1 VIRNPSR
8 PIHRPKLRIAALSCV
23 VLASCT
29 VGPEYKRPAEPVP
42 QAFKE
47 QGPWREAVPQD
58 AVAKGSWWEVFGDP
72 GLNEIEQ
79 KARAGNLQLKQ
90 AQARVEQARAV
101 AGIADSYFYPTIDL
115 SVNAARAGVS
125 GNRPDQP
132 SKLPGNVAYVTNAYR
147 VPLYASYE
155 LDIWGKVRNQSKA
168 ATARAEASLAQ
179 YYTILLTLEGEVAR
193 VYFLLR
199 ANDAELV
206 ILKGGI
212 ASRERAL
219 ELVLARQR
227 GGLASKLD
235 VLRAQTE
242 VATTQ
247 AEYEGTTRRRAD
259 LENALAVLLG
269 QTPEAFSLA
278 MQAIAPIVPP
288 RVPIGLPSDLL
299 ERRPDVAEA
308 ERLLI
313 ARNAEIG
320 VAKAAYFPSIKLIGG
335 IGYES
340 NELQTLLN
348 RDSMIWAL
356 GASLAQPVFDG
367 GRISANVQRVEAAYK
382 ENLAAY
388 QERLLVAF
396 GEVESALAGLR
407 ILQLQA
413 EAQARAVD
421 SAEEATRLAT
431 VRYKSGLVEFLDV
444 LDAQRTSLQAQRQ
457 LVLVQS
463 QQLTTTIGLIKAIGG
478 GWEERVPLTSKPAVQ
493 PSS

>member
-1 VIRNPSR
+1 VTAKQSAPMSGRKL
-8 PIHRPKLRIAALSCV
+8 PIVVLSLL
-23 VLASCT
+23 LASCT

-101 AGIADSYFYPTIDL
+101 AGIADSYFYPTVDL
-115 SVNAARAGVS
+115 SVNAARVGVS

-132 SKLPGNVAYVTNAYR
+132 SKLAGNVAYVTNAYR

-179 YYTILLTLEGEVAR
+179 FYTILLTLEGEVAR

-206 ILKGGI
+206 ILKSGI
-212 ASRERAL
+212 ASRERGL
-219 ELVLARQR
+219 ELVTARQR

-247 AEYEGTTRRRAD
+247 AEYEGTTRRRVD

-269 QTPEAFSLA
+269 QTPEVFSLA
-278 MQAIAPIVPP
+278 MQAIAPVVPP
-288 RVPIGLPSDLL
+288 PVPIGLPSDLL

-308 ERLLI
+308 ERLLM

-340 NELQTLLN
+340 NDLQTLLN

-478 GWEERVPLTSKPAVQ
+478 GWQERRPLTSKQATQ
-493 PSS
+493 PNT

>member
-1 VIRNPSR
+1 MSTR
-8 PIHRPKLRIAALSCV
+8 KLPIAALSLL
-23 VLASCT
+23 LASCT

-101 AGIADSYFYPTIDL
+101 AGIADSYFYPTVDL
-115 SVNAARAGVS
+115 SVNAARVGVS

-132 SKLPGNVAYVTNAYR
+132 SKLAGNVAYVTNAYR

-179 YYTILLTLEGEVAR
+179 FYTILLTLEGEVAR

-206 ILKGGI
+206 ILKSGI
-212 ASRERAL
+212 ASRERGL
-219 ELVLARQR
+219 ELVTARQR

-278 MQAIAPIVPP
+278 MQAIAPVVPP
-288 RVPIGLPSDLL
+288 PVPIGLPSDLL
-299 ERRPDVAEA
+299 QRRPDVAEA
-308 ERLLI
+308 ERLLM

-340 NELQTLLN
+340 NDLQTLLN

-388 QERLLVAF
+388 QERLLIAF

-463 QQLTTTIGLIKAIGG
+463 QQLATTIALIKAIGG
-478 GWEERVPLTSKPAVQ
+478 GWQERVPLTSKQATQ
-493 PSS
+493 PNS

>member
-1 VIRNPSR
+1 VSIKQSAPMSSR
-8 PIHRPKLRIAALSCV
+8 KLPIAVLSLL
-23 VLASCT
+23 LASCT
-29 VGPEYKRPAEPVP
+29 VGPEYKRPTESVP

-47 QGPWREAVPQD
+47 QGPWREAAPQD
-58 AVAKGSWWEVFGDP
+58 AVAKGSWWEVFGDA
-72 GLNEIEQ
+72 GLDAVEQ
-79 KARAGNLQLKQ
+79 KAIVGNLQLRQ

-101 AGIADSYFYPTIDL
+101 AGIADSYFYPTVDL
-115 SVNAARAGVS
+115 TVNAARLGVS

-132 SKLPGNVAYVTNAYR
+132 SKLAGNVPFVTNAYR

-155 LDIWGKVRNQSKA
+155 IDIWGKVRNQSKA

-179 YYTILLTLEGEVAR
+179 YYTILLTLEGEVAH
-193 VYFLLR
+193 VYFQLR
-199 ANDAELV
+199 TTDAELV
-206 ILKGGI
+206 ILKNGI

-219 ELVLARQR
+219 ELVMARQR
-227 GGLASKLD
+227 GGLSSKLD
-235 VLRAQTE
+235 VVRAQTE

-247 AEYEGTTRRRAD
+247 AEYESTTRRRAE

-269 QTPEAFSLA
+269 QTPETFELPALAAAFIS
-278 MQAIAPIVPP
+278 PP
-288 RVPIGLPSDLL
+288 PVPIGLPSDLL

-308 ERLLI
+308 ERLLV

-320 VAKAAYFPSIKLIGG
+320 VAKAAYFPSIKLIGS

-348 RDSMIWAL
+348 RDSMIWGL

-367 GRISANVQRVEAAYK
+367 GRISSNVQRVEAAYK

-396 GEVESALAGLR
+396 REVESALAGLR

-431 VRYKSGLVEFLDV
+431 VRYKSGLVIFLDV
-444 LDAQRTSLQAQRQ
+444 LDAERTSLQAQRQ
-457 LVLVQS
+457 LVLVHS
-463 QQLTTTIGLIKAIGG
+463 QQRATTIALIKAIGG
-478 GWEERVPLTSKPAVQ
+478 GWQERVPLTSKQAAQ

>member
-1 VIRNPSR
+1 MSIKQSPPMSSR
-8 PIHRPKLRIAALSCV
+8 KLPIAALSLL
-23 VLASCT
+23 LASCT

-101 AGIADSYFYPTIDL
+101 AGIADSYFYPTVDL
-115 SVNAARAGVS
+115 SVNAARVGVS

-132 SKLPGNVAYVTNAYR
+132 SKLAGNVAYVTNAYR

-179 YYTILLTLEGEVAR
+179 FYTILLTLEGEVAR

-206 ILKGGI
+206 ILKSGI
-212 ASRERAL
+212 ASRERGL
-219 ELVLARQR
+219 ELVTARQR

-278 MQAIAPIVPP
+278 MQGIAPVVPP
-288 RVPIGLPSDLL
+288 PVPIGLPSDLL

-308 ERLLI
+308 ERLLM

-340 NELQTLLN
+340 NDLQTLLN

-356 GASLAQPVFDG
+356 GASLAQPIFDG

-388 QERLLVAF
+388 QERLLIAF

-478 GWEERVPLTSKPAVQ
+478 GWQERVPLTSKQATQ
-493 PSS
+493 PNS

>member
-1 VIRNPSR
+1 
-8 PIHRPKLRIAALSCV
+8 
-23 VLASCT
+23 
-29 VGPEYKRPAEPVP
+29 
-42 QAFKE
+42 
-47 QGPWREAVPQD
+47 
-58 AVAKGSWWEVFGDP
+58 
-72 GLNEIEQ
+72 
-79 KARAGNLQLKQ
+79 
-90 AQARVEQARAV
+90 
-101 AGIADSYFYPTIDL
+101 
-115 SVNAARAGVS
+115 
-125 GNRPDQP
+125 
-132 SKLPGNVAYVTNAYR
+132 
-147 VPLYASYE
+147 
-155 LDIWGKVRNQSKA
+155 
-168 ATARAEASLAQ
+168 
-179 YYTILLTLEGEVAR
+179 
-193 VYFLLR
+193 
-199 ANDAELV
+199 
-206 ILKGGI
+206 
-212 ASRERAL
+212 
-219 ELVLARQR
+219 
-227 GGLASKLD
+227 
-235 VLRAQTE
+235 
-242 VATTQ
+242 
-247 AEYEGTTRRRAD
+247 
-259 LENALAVLLG
+259 
-269 QTPEAFSLA
+269 
-278 MQAIAPIVPP
+278 VPP

>member
-1 VIRNPSR
+1 MTRS
-8 PIHRPKLRIAALSCV
+8 KLLLAAFAFSI
-23 VLASCT
+23 LAACT

-47 QGPWREAVPQD
+47 QGPWREAAPQD

-101 AGIADSYFYPTIDL
+101 AGIADSYFYPTVDL
-115 SVNAARAGVS
+115 SVNAARVGVS

-132 SKLPGNVAYVTNAYR
+132 SKLAGNVAYVTNAYR

-179 YYTILLTLEGEVAR
+179 FYTILLTLEGEVAR

-206 ILKGGI
+206 ILKSGI
-212 ASRERAL
+212 ASRERGL
-219 ELVLARQR
+219 ELVTARQR

-269 QTPEAFSLA
+269 QTPEAFSLV
-278 MQAIAPIVPP
+278 MQAIAPVVPP
-288 RVPIGLPSDLL
+288 PVPVGLPSDLL

-308 ERLLI
+308 ERLLM

-348 RDSMIWAL
+348 RDSMIWSL

-444 LDAQRTSLQAQRQ
+444 LDAQRTSLQTQRQ

-478 GWEERVPLTSKPAVQ
+478 GWQERVPLTSKQTAQ
-493 PSS
+493 PHS

>member
-1 VIRNPSR
+1 MTRSKV
-8 PIHRPKLRIAALSCV
+8 LLAAFTSCV
-23 VLASCT
+23 LAACT

-58 AVAKGSWWEVFGDP
+58 AVAKGKWWEVFADP
-72 GLNEIEQ
+72 ALNDLEQ
-79 KARAGNLQLKQ
+79 RALAGNLQLRQ

-101 AGIADSYFYPTIDL
+101 AGIAESYFYPTVDL
-115 SVNAARAGVS
+115 SVNAARVGVS

-132 SKLPGNVAYVTNAYR
+132 SKLPGNVAYVTDAYR

-155 LDIWGKVRNQSKA
+155 LDIWGKVRNQSQA

-179 YYTILLTLEGEVAR
+179 YYTILLTLEGEIAQ
-193 VYFLLR
+193 VYFQLR

-206 ILKGGI
+206 ILKSGI
-212 ASRERAL
+212 AARERAR
-219 ELVLARQR
+219 ELVAARQR

-235 VLRAQTE
+235 LVRAETE
-242 VATTQ
+242 LANTQ
-247 AEYEGTTRRRAD
+247 AEYEGATKRRAE

-269 QTPEAFSLA
+269 QTPETFALA
-278 MQAIAPIVPP
+278 AQAVVQIPAPPVP
-288 RVPIGLPSDLL
+288 VGVPSDLL

-308 ERLLI
+308 ERLLV

-335 IGYES
+335 VGYES

-348 RDSMIWAL
+348 RDSLIWGL

-367 GRISANVQRVEAAYK
+367 GRIKANVQRVEAAYK

-396 GEVESALAGLR
+396 REVESALAGLR
-407 ILQLQA
+407 ILQQQA
-413 EAQARAVD
+413 DAQARAVD

-431 VRYKSGLVEFLDV
+431 VRYKSGLVIFLDV
-444 LDAQRTSLQAQRQ
+444 LDAERTSLQAQRQ
-457 LVLVQS
+457 LVLVRN
-463 QQLTTTIGLIKAIGG
+463 QQLATTVALIKALGG
-478 GWEERVPLTSKPAVQ
+478 GWEERVPLTSERAALPRT
-493 PSS
+493 